1 MEHLR
6 RLAGGI
12 DALVDASGRIVAWV
26 MLALVLLMSANVLL
40 RYLFSIGSVATQELE
55 WHLMSPIVLLG
66 MAYALLHDG
75 HLRVDLLYVK
85 LPERARLLVNL
96 AASLIGV
103 VFSGLVIYLGWK
115 YVLQSYAIDEGS
127 PDPGGLPHRFILK
140 AFIPLGFALL
150 LLYSIAEAIHA
161 WLALLTGADRSRVA
175 R

>member
-1 MEHLR
+1 MARLR

-12 DALVDASGRIVAWV
+12 DILVDAAGRIVAWA

-40 RYLFSIGSVATQELE
+40 RYLFSVGSVAAQELE
-55 WHLMSPIVLLG
+55 WHLMSPIVLIG

-75 HLRVDLLYVK
+75 HLRVDLIYAQF
-85 LPERARLLVNL
+85 PERARLAVDL
-96 AASLIGV
+96 AAALIGV
-103 VFSGLVIYLGWK
+103 VFSALVIWLAWK

-161 WLALLTGADRSRVA
+161 MLALATQEERFRTT

>member
-1 MEHLR
+1 MERLR
-6 RLAGGI
+6 GLAGSI
-12 DALVDASGRIVAWV
+12 DRIVDAAGRIVAWV

-55 WHLMSPIVLLG
+55 WHLMSPIVLIG

-75 HLRVDLLYVK
+75 HLRVDLIYVK

-96 AASLIGV
+96 AGSLIGV
-103 VFSGLVIYLGWK
+103 VFSALVIYLGWK
-115 YVLQSYAIDEGS
+115 YVLQSYVIDEGS
-127 PDPGGLPHRFILK
+127 PDPGGLPHRFVLK
-140 AFIPLGFALL
+140 AFIPLGFAVL

-161 WLALLTGADRSRVA
+161 GLALLTGGRSGAA

>member
-1 MEHLR
+1 MAGLR

-12 DALVDASGRIVAWV
+12 DALVDAAGRIVAWV

-55 WHLMSPIVLLG
+55 WHLMSPIVLIG

-75 HLRVDLLYVK
+75 HLRVDLIYVK

-103 VFSGLVIYLGWK
+103 VFSALAIYLGWK
-115 YVLQSYAIDEGS
+115 YVVQSYVIDEGS
-127 PDPGGLPHRFILK
+127 PDPGGLPHRYLLK
-140 AFIPLGFALL
+140 AFIPLGFAVL

-161 WLALLTGADRSRVA
+161 GLALVTGNHPA
-175 R
+175 RPAR

>member
-1 MEHLR
+1 MQALR

-12 DALVDASGRIVAWV
+12 DALVDAAGRLVAWV

-40 RYLFSIGSVATQELE
+40 RYLFSIGSVAAQELE
-55 WHLMSPIVLLG
+55 WHLMSPIVLVG

-75 HLRVDLLYVK
+75 HLRVALIYAK
-85 LPERARLLVNL
+85 LPTRARLAVNL
-96 AASLIGV
+96 IASLIGV
-103 VFSGLVIYLGWK
+103 VFSGLVIWLGWK

-161 WLALLTGADRSRVA
+161 WLALVAGDDRFRAA

>member
-1 MEHLR
+1 MEGLR

-12 DALVDASGRIVAWV
+12 DALVDVSGRIVAWV

-40 RYLFSIGSVATQELE
+40 RYLFSMGSVASQELE
-55 WHLMSPIVLLG
+55 WHLMSPIVLIG

-75 HLRVDLLYVK
+75 HLRVDLIYVK
-85 LPERARLLVNL
+85 LPERARLAVDF

-103 VFSGLVIYLGWK
+103 VFSGLVIYLAWK
-115 YVLQSYAIDEGS
+115 YVLQSYAIGEGS
-127 PDPGGLPHRFILK
+127 PDPGGLPYRYVLK

-161 WLALLTGADRSRVA
+161 WLALVTGEDRSRA
-175 R
+175 SP

>member
-1 MEHLR
+1 MVRLR
-6 RLAGGI
+6 RLARGV
-12 DALVDASGRIVAWV
+12 DALVDASGRCVAWV

-40 RYLFSIGSVATQELE
+40 RYLFSIGSVAGQELE
-55 WHLMSPIVLLG
+55 WHLMSPIVLVG

-75 HLRVDLLYVK
+75 HLRVDLLYMR
-85 LPERARLLVNL
+85 LPQRARLVVNL

-103 VFSGLVIYLGWK
+103 VFSGLVIYLAWK

-150 LLYSIAEAIHA
+150 LLYSLAEAIHA
-161 WLALLTGADRSRVA
+161 GLALATGADRSRA
-175 R
+175 AP

>member
-1 MEHLR
+1 MAGLR
-6 RLAGGI
+6 RLARGI
-12 DALVDASGRIVAWV
+12 DALVDAAGRIVAWV

-55 WHLMSPIVLLG
+55 WHLMSPIVLIG

-75 HLRVDLLYVK
+75 HLRVDLIYVK

-96 AASLIGV
+96 AGSLIGV
-103 VFSGLVIYLGWK
+103 VFSALVIYLGWK
-115 YVLQSYAIDEGS
+115 YVLQSYVIDEGS
-127 PDPGGLPHRFILK
+127 PDPGGLPHRFVLK
-140 AFIPLGFALL
+140 AFIPLGFAVL

-161 WLALLTGADRSRVA
+161 GLALLTGGRSGAA

>member
-1 MEHLR
+1 MAHLR

-12 DALVDASGRIVAWV
+12 DAIVDAAGRIVAWL
-26 MLALVLLMSANVLL
+26 MLALVVLMSANVLL
-40 RYLFSIGSVATQELE
+40 RYLFSIGSVASQELE

-75 HLRVDLLYVK
+75 HLRVDLVYVK
-85 LPERARLLVNL
+85 LPWRARLVVNL
-96 AASLIGV
+96 AASMIGV
-103 VFSGLVIYLGWK
+103 VFSALVIYLGWK
-115 YVLQSYAIDEGS
+115 YVLQAYAIDEGS

-161 WLALLTGADRSRVA
+161 GLALLTGDGRAGAA

>member
-1 MEHLR
+1 MDRLR

-12 DALVDASGRIVAWV
+12 DAIVDASGRMVAWV
-26 MLALVLLMSANVLL
+26 MLTLVLLMSANVLL
-40 RYLFSIGSVATQELE
+40 RYLFSIGSVASQELE
-55 WHLMSPIVLLG
+55 WHLMSPIVLIG

-75 HLRVDLLYVK
+75 HLRVDLIYAK
-85 LPERARLLVNL
+85 LPRRARLVVNL

-103 VFSGLVIYLGWK
+103 VFSGLVIYLAWK
-115 YVLQSYAIDEGS
+115 YVLQAYAIDEGS

-161 WLALLTGADRSRVA
+161 WLALVTGKDRSWA
-175 R
+175 SQ

>member
-1 MEHLR
+1 MDRLR

-12 DALVDASGRIVAWV
+12 DALVDASGRMMAWV

-40 RYLFSIGSVATQELE
+40 RYLFSIGSVAGQELE
-55 WHLMSPIVLLG
+55 WHLMSPIVLIG

-75 HLRVDLLYVK
+75 HLRVDLVYVK
-85 LPERARLLVNL
+85 LPERARLAVNL

-103 VFSGLVIYLGWK
+103 LFSALVIYLAWK
-115 YVLQSYAIDEGS
+115 YVLQSYSIGEGS

-161 WLALLTGADRSRVA
+161 WLALVTGEDRSRA
-175 R
+175 SQ

>member
-1 MEHLR
+1 MQRLR

-12 DALVDASGRIVAWV
+12 DAIVDAAGGLVAWV

-40 RYLFSIGSVATQELE
+40 RYLFSIGSVAAQELE
-55 WHLMSPIVLLG
+55 WHLMSPIVLIG

-75 HLRVDLLYVK
+75 HLRVDLIYVK
-85 LPERARLLVNL
+85 LPERARIVVNL
-96 AASLIGV
+96 AASLIGI
-103 VFSGLVIYLGWK
+103 VFSGLVIWLAWK

-127 PDPGGLPHRFILK
+127 PDPGGLPHRFVLK

-161 WLALLTGADRSRVA
+161 WLALVAKQERSRTS

>member
-1 MEHLR
+1 MERLR

-26 MLALVLLMSANVLL
+26 MLALVLLMSVNVLL
-40 RYLFSIGSVATQELE
+40 RYLFSIGSVASQELE
-55 WHLMSPIVLLG
+55 WHLMSPIVLIG

-75 HLRVDLLYVK
+75 HLRVDLIYVK
-85 LPERARLLVNL
+85 LPERARLVVNL
-96 AASLIGV
+96 VASLIGI
-103 VFSGLVIYLGWK
+103 VFSGLVIYLAWK

-127 PDPGGLPHRFILK
+127 PDPGGLPHRFVPK

-161 WLALLTGADRSRVA
+161 CLALVTGVDRSRA
-175 R
+175 LP

>member
-1 MEHLR
+1 VDRLR
-6 RLAGGI
+6 GLAGGI
-12 DALVDASGRIVAWV
+12 DAIVDAFGRIVAWV
-26 MLALVLLMSANVLL
+26 MLALVLLISANVLL
-40 RYLFSIGSVATQELE
+40 RYLFSVGSVATQELE
-55 WHLMSPIVLLG
+55 WHLMSPIVLIG

-75 HLRVDLLYVK
+75 HLRVDLIYVK
-85 LPERARLLVNL
+85 LPERARLVINL

-103 VFSGLVIYLGWK
+103 IFSGLVIYVAWK

-150 LLYSIAEAIHA
+150 LLYSIAEAIHD
-161 WLALLTGADRSRVA
+161 WLALVTGEGRAGAA

>member
-1 MEHLR
+1 MEGLR

-12 DALVDASGRIVAWV
+12 DALVDATGRIVAWV
-26 MLALVLLMSANVLL
+26 MLALVLLMSANVLQ

-55 WHLMSPIVLLG
+55 WHLMSPIVLIG

-75 HLRVDLLYVK
+75 HLRVDLIYVK

-96 AASLIGV
+96 AGSLIGV
-103 VFSGLVIYLGWK
+103 VFSALVIYLGWK
-115 YVLQSYAIDEGS
+115 YALQSYVIDEGS
-127 PDPGGLPHRFILK
+127 PDPGGLPHRYILK

-161 WLALLTGADRSRVA
+161 GLALLTGDDQSRAA

>member
-26 MLALVLLMSANVLL
+26 MLALVLLMSGNVLL
-40 RYLFSIGSVATQELE
+40 RYLFSIGSVASQELE
-55 WHLMSPIVLLG
+55 WHLMSPIVLIG

-75 HLRVDLLYVK
+75 HLRVDLIYVK
-85 LPERARLLVNL
+85 LPERARLLVDL
-96 AASLIGV
+96 AASLIGI
-103 VFSGLVIYLGWK
+103 VFSALVIWLAWK

-161 WLALLTGADRSRVA
+161 WLALLTGDPRSRA
-175 R
+175 EP

>member
-1 MEHLR
+1 MDRLR
-6 RLAGGI
+6 GLAGGI
-12 DALVDASGRIVAWV
+12 DAIVDVSGRIVAWV

-55 WHLMSPIVLLG
+55 WHLMSPIVLIG

-75 HLRVDLLYVK
+75 HLRVDLIYVK
-85 LPERARLLVNL
+85 LPERARLVVNL

-103 VFSGLVIYLGWK
+103 VFSALVIYLAWK
-115 YVLQSYAIDEGS
+115 YVLQSYVIDEGS

-161 WLALLTGADRSRVA
+161 CLALVTGEDRA
-175 R
+175 RAAR

>member
-1 MEHLR
+1 MDGLR

-12 DALVDASGRIVAWV
+12 DAIVDASGRIVAWV

-40 RYLFSIGSVATQELE
+40 RYLFSIGSVASQELE
-55 WHLMSPIVLLG
+55 WHLMSPIVLIG

-75 HLRVDLLYVK
+75 HLRVDLIYVK
-85 LPERARLLVNL
+85 LPERARIVVNL

-103 VFSGLVIYLGWK
+103 VFSGLVIYLAWK
-115 YVLQSYAIDEGS
+115 YVLQAYAIDEGS

-140 AFIPLGFALL
+140 AFIPLGFAIL

-161 WLALLTGADRSRVA
+161 WLALVTREDRSRA
-175 R
+175 AP

>member
-1 MEHLR
+1 MDRLR

-12 DALVDASGRIVAWV
+12 DALVDASGRMMAWV

-40 RYLFSIGSVATQELE
+40 RYLFSIGSVAGQELE
-55 WHLMSPIVLLG
+55 WHLMSPIVLIG

-75 HLRVDLLYVK
+75 HLRVDLIYVK
-85 LPERARLLVNL
+85 LPERARLAVNL

-103 VFSGLVIYLGWK
+103 LFSALVIYLAWK
-115 YVLQSYAIDEGS
+115 YVLQSYSIGEGS

-161 WLALLTGADRSRVA
+161 WLALVTGEDRSRA
-175 R
+175 SQ

>member
-6 RLAGGI
+6 QLAGGI

-26 MLALVLLMSANVLL
+26 MLALVLLMSGNVLL
-40 RYLFSIGSVATQELE
+40 RYLFSIGSVASQELE
-55 WHLMSPIVLLG
+55 WHLMSPIVLIG

-75 HLRVDLLYVK
+75 HLRVDLIYVK
-85 LPERARLLVNL
+85 LPERARLVVNL
-96 AASLIGV
+96 AASLIGI
-103 VFSGLVIYLGWK
+103 VFSALVIWLAWK

-140 AFIPLGFALL
+140 AFIPLGFVLL

-161 WLALLTGADRSRVA
+161 WLALLGRADRSRA
-175 R
+175 AP

>member
-6 RLAGGI
+6 GLAGGI
-12 DALVDASGRIVAWV
+12 DAIVDASGRIVAWV

-40 RYLFSIGSVATQELE
+40 RYLFSIGSVASQELE
-55 WHLMSPIVLLG
+55 WHLMSPIVLIG

-75 HLRVDLLYVK
+75 HLRVDLIYVK
-85 LPERARLLVNL
+85 LPRRARLVVNL

-103 VFSGLVIYLGWK
+103 VFWGLVIYLAWK

-127 PDPGGLPHRFILK
+127 PDPGGLPHRFVLK

-161 WLALLTGADRSRVA
+161 WLALLTGDDRSPA
-175 R
+175 AQ

>member
-12 DALVDASGRIVAWV
+12 DGLVDASGRIVAWV
-26 MLALVLLMSANVLL
+26 MLALVLLMSGNVLL
-40 RYLFSIGSVATQELE
+40 RYLFSIGSVASQELE

-85 LPERARLLVNL
+85 LPERARLTVNL
-96 AASLIGV
+96 VASLIGV
-103 VFSGLVIYLGWK
+103 VFSALVIYLGWK

-161 WLALLTGADRSRVA
+161 WLALLARPDRSRA
-175 R
+175 AP